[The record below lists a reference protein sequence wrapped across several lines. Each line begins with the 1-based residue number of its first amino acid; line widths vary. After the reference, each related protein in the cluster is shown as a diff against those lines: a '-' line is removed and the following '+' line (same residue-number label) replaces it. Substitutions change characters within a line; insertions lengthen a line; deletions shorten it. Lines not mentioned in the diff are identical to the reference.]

1 MNLKKS
7 LAPAMV
13 FILMLGV
20 VSLLADMT
28 HEGAASIRGA
38 YLALLG
44 ESAATIG
51 FISGLGELIG
61 YSLRLFFG
69 RLADR
74 TRQYWRITILGYCV
88 DVLAI
93 PALAFVGENGWIFA
107 CGLLVAE
114 RLGKAVRKPA
124 KDTLLSFA
132 ASQQGAGKSFA
143 IQEALDQIG
152 AFLGPVLL
160 YLVMLVKIGDSV
172 RETYSVCFAVLG
184 IPAILTILM
193 LFLAKR
199 KFPSPESFEPEP
211 KKIVSFRMNAP
222 FFLYIIGIGCF
233 AFGYID
239 FALIAMHVTKTGIIQ
254 AESLPL
260 FYAGAMLIDAFA
272 ALFFGWM
279 YDRTGMRALVCS
291 TLISSM
297 FTLFIFGGDTLWMT
311 ICGIVLWGIGMG
323 AQESIL
329 KAVVTS
335 MVPKTNRAAGYGIFE
350 CAFGVFCFLGTW
362 LIGILYDRSI
372 SILIWV
378 SVLSQLAAVPF
389 YLLST

>member
-1 MNLKKS
+1 M
-7 LAPAMV
+7 
-13 FILMLGV
+13 
-20 VSLLADMT
+20 
-28 HEGAASIRGA
+28 SIRGA

-44 ESAATIG
+44 ASAATIG

-74 TRQYWRITILGYCV
+74 TRHNWKITILGYCV

-93 PALAFVGENGWIFA
+93 PALAFVGENGWISA

-124 KDTLLSFA
+124 KYTLRSFA

-160 YLVMLVKIGDSV
+160 YHVMLVKSGDSV

-199 KFPSPESFEPEP
+199 KFPKPESFEPEP
-211 KKIVSFRMNAP
+211 KKIVLFRMNCAVFP
-222 FFLYIIGIGCF
+222 VYHRNRMFRIRLY
-233 AFGYID
+233 
-239 FALIAMHVTKTGIIQ
+239 
-254 AESLPL
+254 
-260 FYAGAMLIDAFA
+260 
-272 ALFFGWM
+272 
-279 YDRTGMRALVCS
+279 
-291 TLISSM
+291 
-297 FTLFIFGGDTLWMT
+297 
-311 ICGIVLWGIGMG
+311 
-323 AQESIL
+323 
-329 KAVVTS
+329 
-335 MVPKTNRAAGYGIFE
+335 
-350 CAFGVFCFLGTW
+350 
-362 LIGILYDRSI
+362 
-372 SILIWV
+372 
-378 SVLSQLAAVPF
+378 
-389 YLLST
+389 